1 MRALILMLLAAP
13 GLVHA
18 WGSDGHSIV
27 AEIAQRRLDAGARAQ
42 VEALLG
48 PGHSLAS
55 ESTWA
60 DDVREARPAT
70 FNWHFVDIPV
80 ADSTYDAAAVCPPTP
95 KGDCVVAEIER
106 LRTQLKCGSED
117 ARREALKFA
126 VHFIGDLHQP
136 LHTVAEEKGGNGIK
150 VDYEVHGLRCPKCTP
165 RRTQENLHAVWD
177 TSLIASTVWG
187 WGAYLTRLDA
197 TLASEA
203 ARGADGGTPR
213 DWALEAHAQAQR
225 IWPLLR
231 EDHLVDDTYY
241 NAVLPVVDVQLAR
254 AGLRLARFLNESYA
268 AAPSCESP
276 QQAATL
282 RFSQV
287 YRLPAG
293 PRGLEPGAEFIALD
307 GKTVRLAGYPVRLAK
322 DDARGFVLS
331 PLPVTLGDE
340 DESFADDLPP
350 SALYVSASPGA
361 DIPARIV
368 TVTGVLHVGPTR
380 SPDGRIFPAR
390 IDPVTP

>member
-1 MRALILMLLAAP
+1 MRALLLLLLAVP

-55 ESTWA
+55 EATWA
-60 DDVREARPAT
+60 DDVRNARPET

-80 ADSTYDAAAVCPPTP
+80 ADSGYDAAAVCPPTP

-106 LRTQLKCGSED
+106 LRSQLKCGGEE

-126 VHFIGDLHQP
+126 VHFIADLHQP
-136 LHTVAEEKGGNGIK
+136 MHTVAEEMGANGIK
-150 VDYEVHGLRCPKCTP
+150 VDYEVQGLRCPKCTP
-165 RRTQENLHAVWD
+165 RRTQDNLHAVWD

-187 WGAYLTRLDA
+187 WGAYLTRLEGW
-197 TLASEA
+197 LASDA
-203 ARGADGGTPR
+203 ARGADAGTPR
-213 DWALEAHAQAQR
+213 DWALEAHAEAQR
-225 IWPLLR
+225 MWPLLR
-231 EDHLVDDTYY
+231 GDRLVDDAYY
-241 NAVLPVVDVQLAR
+241 KAALPVVDRQLAR
-254 AGLRLARFLNESYA
+254 AGLRLARFLNEGYA
-268 AAPSCESP
+268 AAPSCEP
-276 QQAATL
+276 PAEAATL

-293 PRGLEPGAEFIALD
+293 PRGLEPTREFMALD
-307 GKTVRLAGYPVRLAK
+307 GKAVRVVGYPVRLA
-322 DDARGFVLS
+322 RGFALS
-331 PLPVTLGDE
+331 PLPAAIADE

-350 SALYVSASPGA
+350 SALYVSAPAGA
-361 DIPARIV
+361 ETPDRPVA
-368 TVTGVLHVGPTR
+368 VTGVLHVGRTR